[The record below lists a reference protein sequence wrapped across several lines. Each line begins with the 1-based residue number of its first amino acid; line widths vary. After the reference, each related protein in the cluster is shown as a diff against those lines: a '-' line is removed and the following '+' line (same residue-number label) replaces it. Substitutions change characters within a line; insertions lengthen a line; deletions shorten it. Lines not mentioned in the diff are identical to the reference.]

1 MTMLMGDSRECAKAV
16 NAILLQ
22 GPQPGRKADRQA
34 EWFEKAYVF
43 GHYDSR
49 GGATLVLADNH
60 VEALR
65 KYGEAF
71 GVSLEG
77 EGKVDNGIDA
87 LQDDFLK
94 RVELIV
100 CDEALPEGEA
110 ELDEEY
116 EGAYRYGKVQSRY
129 ELVEYD
135 YDGPKNP
142 DGGFRRIPTGKFSKW
157 RDEPVMVLWKGR
169 TPPKLSLP
177 GGLLQCEHRM
187 VREKLGED
195 ACGLVLCR

>member
-16 NAILLQ
+16 NAIMLQ
-22 GPQPGRKADRQA
+22 GPRPGQKADRQA

-49 GGATLVLADNH
+49 GGATLVLAKNH
-60 VEALR
+60 VEALQ
-65 KYGEAF
+65 KYGAAF
-71 GVSLEG
+71 C
-77 EGKVDNGIDA
+77 VDDDAEYRDNAIDG
-87 LQDDFLK
+87 LQDDFIK

-100 CDEALPEGEA
+100 CDEPLPAEEA

-129 ELVEYD
+129 EKVEYD
-135 YDGPKNP
+135 YEGPQDADGRFK
-142 DGGFRRIPTGKFSKW
+142 RIPTGKFSKW
-157 RDEPVMVLWKGR
+157 VDEPILVMWKGR
-169 TPPKLSLP
+169 IPPKLQLPKSL
-177 GGLLQCEHRM
+177 LEHEYRI
-187 VREKLGED
+187 VRERLGED